1 MQIWAA
7 GTVVKMEVVWAVP
20 QFPRGLEAGP
30 HADLAPLGQRE
41 APGPGKSWAAA
52 RTTEAQGD
60 RSQ

>member
-7 GTVVKMEVVWAVP
+7 GTVVKMEAVWTGP
-20 QFPRGLEAGP
+20 QFPGGLEAGH

-52 RTTEAQGD
+52 RTTKAQGD
-60 RSQ
+60 RSR